1 MQFRVRV
8 VGVGSYLPTKE
19 ISNHDLSQSLET
31 SHEWIMERT
40 GIAKRHVAAEGQ
52 VTSDLALEASRA
64 ALQQAQL
71 SPQDVDLI
79 ILATTTPDHT
89 FPATA
94 TRLQGKLGNRG
105 AAAFDV
111 GGVCSGFIVA
121 FSTAYAYLC
130 QGMAQ
135 TALVVGAETMGRLL
149 DWEDRRTAVLFG
161 DGAGAVVLRAEAIA
175 GGEAENESSPGIL
188 GTRLHSDGA
197 GYDLLR
203 TTGGPSSTQT
213 AGIIEMNGREIY
225 KNAVLKLGSV
235 TEEILAA
242 HQLTAEEIDWLV
254 PHQANRR
261 IIEATC
267 QRLGFPDE
275 KVIHTGAQHANTS
288 AASIPLALDVGVR
301 DGRIQPGNLVLCNAF
316 GGGFIWGAALFR
328 MG

>member
-1 MQFRVRV
+1 MPFRVRV

-19 ISNHDLSQSLET
+19 VSNHELSKSLDT

-40 GIAKRHVAAEGQ
+40 GIAKRHLADSDQ
-52 VTSDLALEASRA
+52 LTSDLALEASRA
-64 ALQQAQL
+64 ALQHAQL
-71 SPQDVDLI
+71 LPQDVDLI

-94 TRLQGKLGNRG
+94 TRLQAKLGNQG

-111 GGVCSGFIVA
+111 GAVCSGFVVA
-121 FSTAYAYLC
+121 FSTAYAYLS
-130 QGMAQ
+130 QGMAK

-161 DGAGAVVLRAEAIA
+161 DGAGAVVLRAEASTGEA
-175 GGEAENESSPGIL
+175 GGMTSPGVL
-188 GTRLHSDGA
+188 GTRLLSDGS

-203 TTGGPSSTQT
+203 TTGGASSTQT
-213 AGIIEMNGREIY
+213 AGVIEMNGREIY

-242 HQLTAEEIDWLV
+242 HQLTAEVVDWLV

-267 QRLGFPDE
+267 KRLGFPDE
-275 KVIHTGAQHANTS
+275 KVIHTGDQHANTS
-288 AASIPLALDVGVR
+288 AASIPLALDVGVK
-301 DGRIQPGNLVLCNAF
+301 DGRIQPGHLVLCNAF

-328 MG
+328 IG